1 MPAALRT
8 PATPSWLIQWHGLS
22 DGPERLSLSAQ
33 SDHFAG
39 RLLLGLMRNELAA
52 VATTET
58 EGEFPTEISFGRL

>member
-1 MPAALRT
+1 MASRL
-8 PATPSWLIQWHGLS
+8 HGLS